1 VAYPLLGIQEIDE
14 QHKVLVENLQQLQA
28 WRSKGHG
35 YSAALNAFLSL
46 GQYVQSHFRDEEA
59 FMERHDFPELEEH
72 KIHHQQ
78 LVTKLQTIE
87 QHVMSGDDITDEMM
101 ALLSQWL
108 IEHIGGDDMKIATYL
123 RSVASPA

>member
-1 VAYPLLGIQEIDE
+1 MKYPLLGIQEIDE
-14 QHKVLVENLQQLQA
+14 QHKLLVENLQQLQA
-28 WRSKGHG
+28 WCGKGHG

-59 FMERHDFPELEEH
+59 FMERHGYPELDEH
-72 KIHHQQ
+72 TAQHQQ
-78 LVTKLQTIE
+78 LVAKLQTIE
-87 QHVMSGDDITDEMM
+87 QHVMNGDDITEEMM
-101 ALLSQWL
+101 AVLSQWL